1 MNIESITINW
11 RPRES
16 VECAANKT
24 PEIYRDR
31 ESFSLSQHCHTN
43 ASFAEAGDAAVN
55 CDHYRHQTS
64 DKHGLFCHK
73 ALSLIQAPNI

>member
-1 MNIESITINW
+1 MNIESITINR

-31 ESFSLSQHCHTN
+31 ESFPLSQHCHTN

-55 CDHYRHQTS
+55 
-64 DKHGLFCHK
+64 
-73 ALSLIQAPNI
+73 